1 MKSVFHTANS
11 RGIVD
16 HGWLKSRH
24 TFSFADYYDPDRIN
38 FGTLRVLNDD
48 FVEGSKG
55 FGTHPHKD
63 MEIISIPLS
72 GALEHRDS
80 MGHGGIIYKGD
91 IQVMSAG
98 TGVTHSEFNANKTE
112 PVQFLQIWVFP
123 HDLKVTPR
131 YDQISLD
138 RHHQKNGFTEII
150 SPNKDNDTTWIHQDA
165 WFSLC
170 NWDKDIVREYTI
182 KRQGNGLYI
191 FLIKGKIQIGD
202 QIVNTRDGYGIWETD
217 HVTLKA
223 LESSE
228 ILLMDIPMELPYY
241 LK

>member
-1 MKSVFHTANS
+1 M
-11 RGIVD
+11 
-16 HGWLKSRH
+16 
-24 TFSFADYYDPDRIN
+24 
-38 FGTLRVLNDD
+38 
-48 FVEGSKG
+48 EGSKG

-98 TGVTHSEFNANKTE
+98 TGATHSEFNANKTE

-123 HDLKVTPR
+123 RDLKVTPR